1 MNASEKELNKNPW
14 RRTDERPP
22 IEGKDLALAIA
33 ALLLCALFLGGCIPS
48 NWTWLTT
55 AALFAC
61 VVIAVRST
69 GSVLLLLSITLLA
82 SLLTLSMEGGAF
94 VLSIMVGCGSM
105 TWLLTVSKRH
115 RYTAFVVLVAAY
127 GVCWLV
133 SSDPLYSALAFAF
146 APAAVLMALAT
157 VRDVGRTSTVL
168 YTVGG
173 FLISIVAFLCIL
185 LFKLYGAVSFD
196 LLVHFV
202 EELRVALVEALRGTG
217 YLLWDLFVQSA
228 EEAKVTAEQMEAVR
242 NAYETAFNEA
252 NLQVLVNS
260 VVGLAPAWIFIPTV
274 TLAYG
279 AHLFLLRRYYNTAWR
294 SMLTPASCT
303 VTVSATASV
312 LYFVCF
318 LIVIFIPRDS
328 LFLMAVRNLFLILM
342 PGLCLVGVHTIVFQV
357 RRARGWFG
365 VIWILLLAAM
375 LCCAG
380 FSSLYLL
387 ALWGAYA
394 VVSVAIRK
402 KILQKMKD
410 MDNHNF

>member
-1 MNASEKELNKNPW
+1 
-14 RRTDERPP
+14 
-22 IEGKDLALAIA
+22 
-33 ALLLCALFLGGCIPS
+33 
-48 NWTWLTT
+48 
-55 AALFAC
+55 
-61 VVIAVRST
+61 
-69 GSVLLLLSITLLA
+69 
-82 SLLTLSMEGGAF
+82 
-94 VLSIMVGCGSM
+94 
-105 TWLLTVSKRH
+105 
-115 RYTAFVVLVAAY
+115 
-127 GVCWLV
+127 
-133 SSDPLYSALAFAF
+133 LYSALAFAF

-294 SMLTPASCT
+294 SMMTPASCT